1 MKKQK
6 LNINENHLREIIK
19 NSIKQILRE
28 ETEGLPPHT
37 EEELIEEFQTCAK
50 QLAKKLNYA
59 GLDFDYIRT
68 ATQNQDLINKSNEI
82 LDLLWQ
88 AESKINELIS
98 M

>member
-19 NSIKQILRE
+19 NSIKHILRE

-37 EEELIEEFQTCAK
+37 EEELIQEFQTCAK
-50 QLAKKLNYA
+50 KLAKTLNDA
-59 GLDFDYIRT
+59 MLDFDYIST
-68 ATQNQDLINKSNEI
+68 ATQNQDLANKSNEV
-82 LDLLWQ
+82 LDLLWEAQ
-88 AESKINELIS
+88 SKIEKLIT